1 MRDLHRKRHEEFQK
15 LFKEAVVYKNPRQ
28 ATNPKIIREKERSRN
43 EGNKV
48 DRSHQ
53 ILMNK
58 LKQIV
63 TRDSGNL
70 YSKQRISYRSDR
82 RDDSRTGGSYNFR
95 K

>member
-15 LFKEAVVYKNPRQ
+15 IFKEAVVYKNPRQ
-28 ATNPKIIREKERSRN
+28 ATNPKIIREKERNRN

-48 DRSHQ
+48 DSYQQ

-63 TRDSGNL
+63 TRESGNL
-70 YSKQRISYRSDR
+70 YSKQHITYRSDR
-82 RDDSRTGGSYNFR
+82 RSDTRTGGSYNYR